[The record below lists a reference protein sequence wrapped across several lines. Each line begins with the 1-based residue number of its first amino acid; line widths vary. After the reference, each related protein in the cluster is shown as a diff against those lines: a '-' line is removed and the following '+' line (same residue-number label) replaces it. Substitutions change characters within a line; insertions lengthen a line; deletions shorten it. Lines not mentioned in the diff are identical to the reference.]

1 MDTVLWSQVYE
12 YSSTSVRVARLTKG
26 WRLERPGGRA
36 VERRSLVEAFDELL
50 GHRVGGDEMKVVLAA
65 LTADPAVQSPSA
77 ADAPL
82 SRDPSSG

>member
-12 YSSTSVRVARLTKG
+12 FGSSSVVVVRLEKG
-26 WRLERPGGRA
+26 WRVELAAGRS
-36 VERRSLVEAFDELL
+36 VERRSLIEAFDDLL

-65 LTADPAVQSPSA
+65 LTADPAVQSLIS

-82 SRDPSSG
+82 NRDRAG